1 MSLWL
6 RSPQRTIQLEIVFFF
21 NWGLHFDLALKFSW
35 SQECATH
42 SYNQIMFPYNL
53 NVKNQKKNQ
62 ACVTPPFI
70 DPIRIK
76 RCDCAWAPLKVWAKE
91 QWNI

>member
-42 SYNQIMFPYNL
+42 NELMFPYNL

-62 ACVTPPFI
+62 ACVTLPPSLI
-70 DPIRIK
+70 P
-76 RCDCAWAPLKVWAKE
+76 
-91 QWNI
+91 